1 MKTTTALTRY
11 ITPLFLITSVAFSLG
26 ACSDKEGKKTEVDIP
41 LNEIPANIINVVQT
55 VLPGIALSE
64 AEKETKGNNTVYEM
78 EGKLINGK
86 KYELKIAADGTIIKI
101 ELDD

>member
-1 MKTTTALTRY
+1 MNNTFALTRHL
-11 ITPLFLITSVAFSLG
+11 TPLLIAGTVLLSLS
-26 ACSDKEGKKTEVDIP
+26 ACSEKEKNEVDIP
-41 LNEIPANIINVVQT
+41 LNEIPSNIINVVQT
-55 VLPGIALSE
+55 ALPGIDLHE
-64 AEKETKGNNTVYEM
+64 AEKETKGKKTIYEL